1 MRCAAH
7 ERGHERPLPLLYTSI
22 SPTART
28 QREKKKK
35 TLPSLRRNAFSGHAP
50 PGKDRGTAPARSS
63 RRGRPQVVK
72 PARAYSCPAAR
83 RARRA
88 ARSPACRD
96 LPRQRIFSGHGKGL
110 PIKAP
115 PAARHRGLRK
125 APRPFPG
132 ACPPLSS
139 VIMMPK
145 IIRSPGVWRK
155 TVSSF
160 PGQHWGY
167 RSPGTWENTLRTA
180 WAGTTPELP
189 RRMGRCTREKT
200 HLHLPRH
207 DEARCPAPAAPIRQG
222 LPAFPARRD
231 VPALL
236 RKGYSGTC
244 PLPHAAGHASPA
256 ETYAPRRSRPRTAG
270 RLPVPAENTNVG
282 FPCAPEPLPFPPW
295 KGGRMGMAAPRK
307 IPVRKMP
314 LPRLTCPPFPHA
326 GTCLPFCKKDILGS
340 GLIKYKR

>member
-1 MRCAAH
+1 MPCCAPGTPCGQKPRVQRPSPA
-7 ERGHERPLPLLYTSI
+7 ENFFRTRERPPYQS
-22 SPTART
+22 
-28 QREKKKK
+28 
-35 TLPSLRRNAFSGHAP
+35 AP
-50 PGKDRGTAPARSS
+50 CGTAQGPAQS
-63 RRGRPQVVK
+63 
-72 PARAYSCPAAR
+72 AA
-83 RARRA
+83 
-88 ARSPACRD
+88 
-96 LPRQRIFSGHGKGL
+96 
-110 PIKAP
+110 
-115 PAARHRGLRK
+115 
-125 APRPFPG
+125 PFPRRM
-132 ACPPLSS
+132 PPLSS

-180 WAGTTPELP
+180 WAGTAPELP

-256 ETYAPRRSRPRTAG
+256 ETYAPRRSRPRTAE

-326 GTCLPFCKKDILGS
+326 GTCLPFCKKDILGHARFPTQRDTPPRRRHMPRAGAAPARRNVCPFRPKIQMS
-340 GLIKYKR
+340 DSPARRSFCPFCHGKADAWAWHNTGTYR